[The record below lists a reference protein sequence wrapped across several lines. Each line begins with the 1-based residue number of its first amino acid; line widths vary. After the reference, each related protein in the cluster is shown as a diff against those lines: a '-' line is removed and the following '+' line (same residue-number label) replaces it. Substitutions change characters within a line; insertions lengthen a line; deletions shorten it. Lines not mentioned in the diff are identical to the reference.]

1 MRQLAIS
8 NAKKKLNSRL
18 YKIAAAQMRQ
28 ANQMEGVELQSDKA
42 CINKR
47 KRFGRDAAFADA
59 KTAVFEAKM
68 RKRAADDAVRGGTG
82 DAAAAEEAAADV
94 ESSVEKAAL
103 VAAIISN
110 KAIEKAARTANDEIA
125 AYINGADLKQALSAS
140 RKHAKA
146 LTEAQAAAVVAV
158 DYAGKIG
165 GSVTM
170 SLPFSEMPLFHVRR
184 RD

>member
-1 MRQLAIS
+1 
-8 NAKKKLNSRL
+8 
-18 YKIAAAQMRQ
+18 
-28 ANQMEGVELQSDKA
+28 MEGVELKDMHSFDKAA

-47 KRFGRDAAFADA
+47 KRVGRDAAFADA

-68 RKRAADDAVRGGTG
+68 RKRAADDAVRDGTG
-82 DAAAAEEAAADV
+82 GAAAAEEAAADV

-125 AYINGADLKQALSAS
+125 AYINGSDLKQAS

-146 LTEAQAAAVVAV
+146 LTDAQAAAGVAV

-170 SLPFSEMPLFHVRR
+170 SLPFSEMPLFHVRSG
-184 RD
+184 D

>member
-1 MRQLAIS
+1 
-8 NAKKKLNSRL
+8 
-18 YKIAAAQMRQ
+18 
-28 ANQMEGVELQSDKA
+28 MEGVELKDMQCGMTGA
-42 CINKR
+42 CVNKR
-47 KRFGRDAAFADA
+47 RRVGRDAAFADA

-82 DAAAAEEAAADV
+82 DAAAAEAAAVEV
-94 ESSVEKAAL
+94 ESSTENAAL
-103 VAAIISN
+103 VAAMISN

-125 AYINGADLKQALSAS
+125 AYLNGADFKQAS

-146 LTEAQAAAVVAV
+146 LTEEQSAAEVAS

-170 SLPFSEMPLFHVRR
+170 RLPFSEMPLFHVRR
-184 RD
+184 VD